1 MRKTKIIATIGPA
14 SRSPETLDRLVAA
27 GMDVA
32 RLNFSHGTLEEHAE
46 VIANVRAAA
55 ERHNRPVAV
64 LQDLGGNK
72 FRLGQMDEPAQLN
85 YGDEVSIINET
96 RSASPMLLPFP
107 EPDILRSM
115 RPGNLVYIS
124 DGTVCL
130 EVLDV
135 TPDLE
140 VKTHV
145 RNGGNLSSYK
155 GVNLPDVP
163 IDMPVITESDKIAL
177 QFGVEQEVD
186 WVALSFVRSGE
197 DVRYARAYLNQLDSR
212 APVMA
217 KLERRECITNL
228 DDILQEVDGI
238 MVARGDLG
246 VEMPMEEVPV
256 IQKDMV
262 TRANRT
268 GKISSVATQMLRSM
282 VNSPTPTRAEVSD
295 IANAVLDGCDS
306 ILLSDEIAVGAYPVE
321 AVRIADAAIVQAE
334 TMYHYYTEFP
344 QRDQTQS
351 VTWGATQL
359 TKSLNAK
366 PIVITSTGR
375 AAFEMSRFRPEN
387 DIIVFSHDAAV
398 QRRVC
403 MAWGLTP
410 KGVLPAEPDVA
421 KLVTLLVDAAMAT
434 GMVSERDVV
443 TLVHGF
449 MTGVTGT
456 TNTIQVLNIQEYLSH
471 IGRNAVSSAAP
482 APA

>member
-46 VIANVRAAA
+46 VIANVREAS
-55 ERHNRPVAV
+55 RRNNRPVAV

-72 FRLGQMDEPAQLN
+72 FRLGRMAEAIQLN
-85 YGDEVSIINET
+85 FGDHVSITNESESDLPY
-96 RSASPMLLPFP
+96 RLPFP
-107 EPDILRSM
+107 EPAILQSL

-130 EVLDV
+130 EVLEV

-140 VKTHV
+140 VKTSV
-145 RNGGNLSSYK
+145 RNGGNLSSFK

-177 QFGVEQEVD
+177 QFGVEQNVD
-186 WVALSFVRSGE
+186 WVALSFVRTGE
-197 DVRYARAYLNQLDSR
+197 DVRYARAHLNQLNSQ

-217 KLERRECITNL
+217 KLERRECIDNL
-228 DDILQEVDGI
+228 DDILREVDGI

-256 IQKDMV
+256 IQKNMV
-262 TRANRT
+262 KKANEA

-282 VNSPTPTRAEVSD
+282 VNSPTPTRAEISD

-334 TMYHYYTEFP
+334 KMYNYYTEIP

-351 VTWGATQL
+351 VAWGATQL

-387 DIIVFSHDAAV
+387 DVLVFSHDEAV

-403 MAWGLTP
+403 MAWGLAP
-410 KGVLPAEPDVA
+410 KGVIPAEPDVA
-421 KLVTLLVDAAMAT
+421 KLVTLLVDEAMAT
-434 GMVSERDVV
+434 GLVSERDTV

-456 TNTIQVLNIQEYLSH
+456 TNTIQVLNIREYLSH
-471 IGRNAVSSAAP
+471 IGRTAVPHAAQEQV
-482 APA
+482 

>member
-1 MRKTKIIATIGPA
+1 M
-14 SRSPETLDRLVAA
+14 
-27 GMDVA
+27 
-32 RLNFSHGTLEEHAE
+32 NF
-46 VIANVRAAA
+46 
-55 ERHNRPVAV
+55 
-64 LQDLGGNK
+64 
-72 FRLGQMDEPAQLN
+72 
-85 YGDEVSIINET
+85 GDEVSIVNEPT
-96 RSASPMLLPFP
+96 SVSPFILPFP

-130 EVLDV
+130 EVQEV
-135 TPDLE
+135 TPELE

-177 QFGVEQEVD
+177 QFGVEQDVD
-186 WVALSFVRSGE
+186 WVALSFVRTGE
-197 DVRYARAYLNQLDSR
+197 DVRYARAYLNQLGSR

-217 KLERRECITNL
+217 KLERRECIANL
-228 DDILQEVDGI
+228 DEILDAVDGI

-262 TRANRT
+262 TRANRA
-268 GKISSVATQMLRSM
+268 GRISSVATQMLRSM

-306 ILLSDEIAVGAYPVE
+306 ILLSDEIAVGSYPVE

-334 TMYHYYTEFP
+334 KMYHYYSEFP

-359 TKSLNAK
+359 AK
-366 PIVITSTGR
+366 VAQRQAHRDHEHRARRLRDVALPARKRHHRVLPRRGR
-375 AAFEMSRFRPEN
+375 AAPRVHGLGPQS
-387 DIIVFSHDAAV
+387 
-398 QRRVC
+398 QRRHTGGTRRRQAGHHAGRRGHGHGDGFRARRGNPRPRVHDRRYRHDQYHP
-403 MAWGLTP
+403 G
-410 KGVLPAEPDVA
+410 AEHP
-421 KLVTLLVDAAMAT
+421 
-434 GMVSERDVV
+434 GISGPHWPER
-443 TLVHGF
+443 
-449 MTGVTGT
+449 
-456 TNTIQVLNIQEYLSH
+456 
-471 IGRNAVSSAAP
+471 GRLRRAGIAI
-482 APA
+482 

>member
-14 SRSPETLDRLVAA
+14 SRSPEILDRLVAA

-46 VIANVRAAA
+46 VIANVREAS
-55 ERHNRPVAV
+55 RRNNRPVAV

-72 FRLGQMDEPAQLN
+72 FRLGRMAEAIQLN
-85 YGDEVSIINET
+85 FGDHISITNEPE
-96 RSASPMLLPFP
+96 SDSPDRLPFP
-107 EPDILRSM
+107 EPAILQSL

-130 EVLDV
+130 EVLEV

-140 VKTHV
+140 VKTSV
-145 RNGGNLSSYK
+145 RNGGNLSSFK

-177 QFGVEQEVD
+177 QFGVEQNVD
-186 WVALSFVRSGE
+186 WVALSFVRTGE
-197 DVRYARAYLNQLDSR
+197 DVRYARAHLNQLNSQ

-217 KLERRECITNL
+217 KLERRECIDNL
-228 DDILQEVDGI
+228 DDILREVDGI

-256 IQKDMV
+256 IQKNMV
-262 TRANRT
+262 KKANEA

-282 VNSPTPTRAEVSD
+282 VNSPTPTRAEISD

-334 TMYHYYTEFP
+334 KMYNYYTEIP

-351 VTWGATQL
+351 VAWGATQL

-387 DIIVFSHDAAV
+387 DVLVFSHDEAV

-403 MAWGLTP
+403 MAWGLAP
-410 KGVLPAEPDVA
+410 KGVIPAEPDVA
-421 KLVTLLVDAAMAT
+421 KLVTLLVDEAIAT
-434 GMVSERDVV
+434 GLVSERDTV

-456 TNTIQVLNIQEYLSH
+456 TNTIQVLNIREYLSH
-471 IGRNAVSSAAP
+471 IGRTAVPHAAP
-482 APA
+482 EQV

>member
-14 SRSPETLDRLVAA
+14 SRSPETLDRLVSA

-46 VIANVRAAA
+46 VIAGVRAAS

-72 FRLGQMDEPAQLN
+72 FRLGYMEEAVQLN
-85 YGDEVSIINET
+85 FGDRVSIVNES
-96 RSASPMLLPFP
+96 RSTSTALLPFP

-135 TPDLE
+135 TPELE
-140 VKTHV
+140 VKTQV
-145 RNGGNLSSYK
+145 RNGGNLSSFK

-186 WVALSFVRSGE
+186 WVALSFVRTGE

-228 DDILQEVDGI
+228 DEILDEVDGI

-262 TRANRT
+262 TRANRA

-282 VNSPTPTRAEVSD
+282 VHSPTPTRAEVSD

-306 ILLSDEIAVGAYPVE
+306 ILLSDEIAIGAYPVD

-375 AAFEMSRFRPEN
+375 AAYELSRFRPEN

-403 MAWGLTP
+403 MAWGLNP
-410 KGVLPAEPDVA
+410 KGVIPAEPNVA
-421 KLVTLLVDAAMAT
+421 KLVTMLVDAAMAT

-456 TNTIQVLNIQEYLSH
+456 TNTIQVLNIQEYLNH
-471 IGRNAVSSAAP
+471 IGRSAVSHAAP
-482 APA
+482 GPA

>member
-46 VIANVRAAA
+46 VIANVREAS
-55 ERHNRPVAV
+55 RRNNRPVAV

-72 FRLGQMDEPAQLN
+72 FRLGRMAEAIQLN
-85 YGDEVSIINET
+85 FGDHVSITNESESDLPY
-96 RSASPMLLPFP
+96 RLPFP
-107 EPDILRSM
+107 EPAILQSL

-130 EVLDV
+130 EVLEV

-140 VKTHV
+140 VKTSV
-145 RNGGNLSSYK
+145 RNGGNLSSFK

-163 IDMPVITESDKIAL
+163 IDMPVITETDKIAL

-186 WVALSFVRSGE
+186 WVALSFVRTGE
-197 DVRYARAYLNQLDSR
+197 DVRYARAHLNQLNSR

-217 KLERRECITNL
+217 KLERRECIDNL
-228 DDILQEVDGI
+228 DDILREVDGI

-256 IQKDMV
+256 IQKNMV
-262 TRANRT
+262 KKANEA

-282 VNSPTPTRAEVSD
+282 VNSPTPTRAEISD

-306 ILLSDEIAVGAYPVE
+306 ILLSDEIAVGGYPVE

-334 TMYHYYTEFP
+334 KMYNYYTEIP

-351 VTWGATQL
+351 VAWGATQL

-387 DIIVFSHDAAV
+387 DVLVFSHDEVV

-403 MAWGLTP
+403 MAWGLAP
-410 KGVLPAEPDVA
+410 KGVIPAEPDVA
-421 KLVTLLVDAAMAT
+421 KLVTLLVDEAMAT
-434 GMVSERDVV
+434 GLVSERDTV

-456 TNTIQVLNIQEYLSH
+456 TNTIQVLNIREYLSH
-471 IGRNAVSSAAP
+471 IGRTAVPHAAQEQV
-482 APA
+482 

>member
-46 VIANVRAAA
+46 VIASVRAAS

-72 FRLGQMDEPAQLN
+72 FRLGHMADAIQLN
-85 YGDEVSIINET
+85 FGDRISIVNEA
-96 RSASPMLLPFP
+96 SADSPDRLPFP
-107 EPDILRSM
+107 EPTILANL
-115 RPGNLVYIS
+115 RPGHLVYLS

-135 TPDLE
+135 SDDLE
-140 VKTHV
+140 IKTQV

-155 GVNLPDVP
+155 GVNLPDVA

-186 WVALSFVRSGE
+186 WVALSFVRTGE
-197 DVRYARAYLNQLDSR
+197 DVRYARAYLNQLNSQ

-217 KLERRECITNL
+217 KLERRECISNL
-228 DDILQEVDGI
+228 DNILEEVDGI

-246 VEMPMEEVPV
+246 VEMPMEEVPR
-256 IQKDMV
+256 IQKQMV
-262 TRANRT
+262 KSANEAGR
-268 GKISSVATQMLRSM
+268 ISSVATQMLRSM

-321 AVRIADAAIVQAE
+321 AVRIADAAIIEAE
-334 TMYHYYTEFP
+334 KMYGYYTEFP
-344 QRDQTQS
+344 QGNQTQS
-351 VTWGATQL
+351 VTWGAAQL

-366 PIVITSTGR
+366 PIVITSSGR
-375 AAFEMSRFRPEN
+375 AAYEMARFRPEN
-387 DIIVFSHDAAV
+387 DIIVFSHDSAV

-403 MAWGLTP
+403 MAWGLNP
-410 KGVLPAEPDVA
+410 KGVIPPEPDVA
-421 KLVTLLVDAAMAT
+421 KLVTMLVDAAMAT

-456 TNTIQVLNIQEYLSH
+456 TNTIQVLNIQEYLDH
-471 IGRNAVSSAAP
+471 IGRSRVAHAAP
-482 APA
+482 QPV

>member
-46 VIANVRAAA
+46 VIANVRAASRRNN
-55 ERHNRPVAV
+55 RHVAV

-72 FRLGQMDEPAQLN
+72 FRLGHMAEAIQLN
-85 YGDEVSIINET
+85 FGDHVSITNESESDVPY
-96 RSASPMLLPFP
+96 RLPFP
-107 EPDILRSM
+107 EPAILQSL

-130 EVLDV
+130 EVLEV

-140 VKTHV
+140 VKTSV

-177 QFGVEQEVD
+177 QFGVEQDVD
-186 WVALSFVRSGE
+186 WVALSFVRTGE
-197 DVRYARAYLNQLDSR
+197 DVRYARAHLNQLNSR

-217 KLERRECITNL
+217 KLERRECIDNL
-228 DDILQEVDGI
+228 DEILREVDGI

-256 IQKDMV
+256 IQKNMV
-262 TRANRT
+262 KKANEA

-282 VNSPTPTRAEVSD
+282 VNSPTPTRAEISD

-306 ILLSDEIAVGAYPVE
+306 ILLSDEIAIGGYPVE

-334 TMYHYYTEFP
+334 KMYNYYTETP

-351 VTWGATQL
+351 VAWGATQL
-359 TKSLNAK
+359 TKSLDAK

-387 DIIVFSHDAAV
+387 DVLVFSHDEVV

-403 MAWGLTP
+403 MAWGLAP
-410 KGVLPAEPDVA
+410 KGVIPAEPDVA
-421 KLVTLLVDAAMAT
+421 KLVTLLVDEAMAT
-434 GMVSERDVV
+434 GLVSERDTV

-456 TNTIQVLNIQEYLSH
+456 TNTIQVLNIREYLSH
-471 IGRNAVSSAAP
+471 IGRTAVPHAAQEQV
-482 APA
+482 